1 MSKDTPEYSFSGY
14 GGTALHSRSAESTGC
29 RCNRFV
35 PPVAATAASSA
46 NGRDGSAISSFAN
59 VAAARRQSTV
69 LRTSQVA
76 IPSIFWLVLNLSCF
90 GPSRA
95 ERWIGAGSDMPNRRN
110 SCDWLR
116 IWSGCCRGRATTRG
130 RSMNYRRAWLEQNA
144 SACSPMY
151 AGGGAGGF
159 HQPAGALHSEGQGC
173 RENQMG
179 PARRLSGDSTS

>member
-116 IWSGCCRGRATTRG
+116 IWSGCCRGRATTRD
-130 RSMNYRRAWLEQNA
+130 RSMNYRRPYFRWLSVSRRRGVA
-144 SACSPMY
+144 GTKCFRMFADVCWRRRWRFSPTRGR
-151 AGGGAGGF
+151 APF
-159 HQPAGALHSEGQGC
+159 
-173 RENQMG
+173 
-179 PARRLSGDSTS
+179 